1 MVVVVAAV
9 LFPSSSS
16 RTLALAPARRADHS
30 TLALAVEFRHAERT
44 TAVINAPA
52 LVVVVVGATE
62 PVQDEGGVEA
72 VVIVIILEVTSLVGF
87 DYWVRR
93 RRREE
98 EEEGGRRAVA
108 VGCRDVVAGWRG
120 GEGES
125 LRSRGF

>member
-1 MVVVVAAV
+1 MVVVLAAV

-30 TLALAVEFRHAERT
+30 TLAIAVEFRHAERT
-44 TAVINAPA
+44 FVINAPA

-62 PVQDEGGVEA
+62 PVQDEGGVE
-72 VVIVIILEVTSLVGF
+72 VVVVVIILEVTSLVGF
-87 DYWVRR
+87 YDWVRR
-93 RRREE
+93 RRRE

-120 GEGES
+120 GEGGS